1 MIHTLCSVG
10 VDLCWQLEK
19 INIPFDEIS
28 DYILFCKLLSKQY
41 TNKDTSILF
50 DENLDFS
57 KMNLYLNKE
66 SNSYILIDD
75 ESETEDKLIINE
87 EIYFKLITYL
97 REIHHLK
104 RNEKVAGSGSCRR
117 AFIEDALMEYEAQ
130 KYEPQKSFLLPMIST
145 MVNSEGFKHDEQ
157 TVWDMNIY
165 CFMDSVKRISKIRN
179 STLLLQSGY
188 SGFGIDLN
196 KLTNK
201 EKLINY
207 MGELD

>member
-1 MIHTLCSVG
+1 MEKINIEYLNLYRGIPFEISKGITLHIPTLGEICKYGEKKYYSMIHTLCSVG

-130 KYEPQKSFLLPMIST
+130 KI
-145 MVNSEGFKHDEQ
+145 
-157 TVWDMNIY
+157 
-165 CFMDSVKRISKIRN
+165 
-179 STLLLQSGY
+179 
-188 SGFGIDLN
+188 
-196 KLTNK
+196 
-201 EKLINY
+201 
-207 MGELD
+207 